1 MLVRMR
7 LAGIPVADSAVAE
20 LAWMVRSAG
29 ADEFADRL
37 ERGFADG
44 VGLLALTIDERAI
57 MNEHQRRQRE
67 GLDSQSPERRSPA
80 ANRPIGP

>member
-1 MLVRMR
+1 MLMRMR

-44 VGLLALTIDERAI
+44 VSLLAPTIDERAI
-57 MNEHQRRQRE
+57 ILAQLEDPLT
-67 GLDSQSPERRSPA
+67 GSPSCA
-80 ANRPIGP
+80 AC